1 MKELGR
7 LCQMMML
14 AAACLLSG
22 CAGGADLPLLP
33 RAEAGQ
39 YRLDAGDEVRI
50 SAYGLDALTNSYLVS
65 DTGFVSLPLIGN
77 IPAKG
82 KTVGEL
88 QDQITKILLDQQILR
103 SPSVNVQVTKYRP
116 FYIMGEVAKP
126 GEYPYRPGMTVLT
139 AVSTAGGYTFR
150 ADQDSTTVT
159 RQIEGRSITGRASES
174 APIQPGDTIRIRESW
189 F

>member
-22 CAGGADLPLLP
+22 CAGGTDLPLLP

-65 DTGFVSLPLIGN
+65 DTGFVSLPLLGN

-82 KTVGEL
+82 KRSEEHTSEL
-88 QDQITKILLDQQILR
+88 KSLMRI
-103 SPSVNVQVTKYRP
+103 SY
-116 FYIMGEVAKP
+116 
-126 GEYPYRPGMTVLT
+126 
-139 AVSTAGGYTFR
+139 AVF
-150 ADQDSTTVT
+150 
-159 RQIEGRSITGRASES
+159 
-174 APIQPGDTIRIRESW
+174 
-189 F
+189 

>member
-1 MKELGR
+1 MFF
-7 LCQMMML
+7 
-14 AAACLLSG
+14 LLMIRR
-22 CAGGADLPLLP
+22 PP
-33 RAEAGQ
+33 RST
-39 YRLDAGDEVRI
+39 R
-50 SAYGLDALTNSYLVS
+50 T
-65 DTGFVSLPLIGN
+65 DTLFPYTTLFRS
-77 IPAKG
+77 
-82 KTVGEL
+82 

-116 FYIMGEVAKP
+116 FYSMGEVAKP

>member
-1 MKELGR
+1 MFF
-7 LCQMMML
+7 
-14 AAACLLSG
+14 LLMIRR
-22 CAGGADLPLLP
+22 PP
-33 RAEAGQ
+33 RST
-39 YRLDAGDEVRI
+39 R
-50 SAYGLDALTNSYLVS
+50 T
-65 DTGFVSLPLIGN
+65 DTLFPYTTLFRS
-77 IPAKG
+77 
-82 KTVGEL
+82 

-159 RQIEGRSITGRASES
+159 RQIEGRSITEIGRAHVRTPVTNS
-174 APIQPGDTIRIRESW
+174 QPVCLLL
-189 F
+189 

>member
-1 MKELGR
+1 M
-7 LCQMMML
+7 
-14 AAACLLSG
+14 
-22 CAGGADLPLLP
+22 
-33 RAEAGQ
+33 
-39 YRLDAGDEVRI
+39 RI
-50 SAYGLDALTNSYLVS
+50 SDWSSDVCSSDLLDALTNSYLVS

-150 ADQDSTTVT
+150 ADQDRSEEHTSELQSLMRISYAAFCLKNKKHTT
-159 RQIEGRSITGRASES
+159 
-174 APIQPGDTIRIRESW
+174 
-189 F
+189 

>member
-116 FYIMGEVAKP
+116 FYIMRSE
-126 GEYPYRPGMTVLT
+126 EHTSELQSLMRISY
-139 AVSTAGGYTFR
+139 AVFCLKKKKKSNRKYSK
-150 ADQDSTTVT
+150 Q
-159 RQIEGRSITGRASES
+159 
-174 APIQPGDTIRIRESW
+174 
-189 F
+189 

>member
-1 MKELGR
+1 ME
-7 LCQMMML
+7 
-14 AAACLLSG
+14 
-22 CAGGADLPLLP
+22 
-33 RAEAGQ
+33 
-39 YRLDAGDEVRI
+39 
-50 SAYGLDALTNSYLVS
+50 
-65 DTGFVSLPLIGN
+65 
-77 IPAKG
+77 
-82 KTVGEL
+82 
-88 QDQITKILLDQQILR
+88 DQITKILLDQQILR

-174 APIQPGDTIRIRESW
+174 APIQPGEDRKSTRLNSSH
-189 F
+189 

>member
-1 MKELGR
+1 MIR
-7 LCQMMML
+7 RPPR
-14 AAACLLSG
+14 STRT
-22 CAGGADLPLLP
+22 DTLLP
-33 RAEAGQ
+33 YTTLFR
-39 YRLDAGDEVRI
+39 
-50 SAYGLDALTNSYLVS
+50 SDALTNSYLVS

-126 GEYPYRPGMTVLT
+126 GEYP
-139 AVSTAGGYTFR
+139 
-150 ADQDSTTVT
+150 
-159 RQIEGRSITGRASES
+159 
-174 APIQPGDTIRIRESW
+174 
-189 F
+189 

>member
-1 MKELGR
+1 
-7 LCQMMML
+7 MMVL
-14 AAACLLSG
+14 ASACLLSG

-50 SAYGLDALTNSYLVS
+50 SAYGLDALTNSYPVS

-103 SPSVNVQVTKYRP
+103 RSEERSVGK
-116 FYIMGEVAKP
+116 EC
-126 GEYPYRPGMTVLT
+126 
-139 AVSTAGGYTFR
+139 VSTWRSGG
-150 ADQDSTTVT
+150 
-159 RQIEGRSITGRASES
+159 
-174 APIQPGDTIRIRESW
+174 APYH
-189 F
+189 